1 MSKAFLKEDGDAP
14 PEEEP
19 LPARPSEP
27 LPITAR
33 GLDALKE
40 ELKTAEPRRKRV
52 VARIL
57 ETVAVRA
64 PALENGGAGF
74 GCRVTIEHEDGAQK
88 TYELVGPDEADPKI
102 GRVSIASPLARAL
115 LRQREGAVVTIK
127 KPQGDE
133 DVTVLSISE
142 CE

>member
-1 MSKAFLKEDGDAP
+1 MSKAFRKEDGDAP

-19 LPARPSEP
+19 LPPRPSEP
-27 LPITAR
+27 LPITPR
-33 GLDALKE
+33 GLDALKA
-40 ELKTAEPRRKRV
+40 ELKTAEPRRKKI

-57 ETVAVRA
+57 ETVALRA

-74 GCRVTIEHEDGAQK
+74 GCAVTIEHEDGTEK

-115 LRQREGAVVTIK
+115 LRQKVGATVTIK

-133 DVTVLSISE
+133 DVTVLKISD
-142 CE
+142 CG